1 MTTYHSNDS
10 RSPIGDVLRLVGSE
24 GVLLQPRG
32 EAPLAL
38 IPLDDDVLDFLIER
52 NPRFIDDC
60 RKIRERM
67 ARGTAHSQ
75 REVDAMFGRNRNVAT
90 EGPSVQ

>member
-1 MTTYHSNDS
+1 MTTHHIDDFQ
-10 RSPIGDVLRLVGSE
+10 SPIGDVLRLVGSD
-24 GVLLQPRG
+24 GILLQPRG
-32 EAPLAL
+32 EMPLAL

-67 ARGTAHSQ
+67 ARGSAHSQ
-75 REVDAMFGRNRNVAT
+75 HEIDALFGRGHKAAT
-90 EGPSVQ
+90 EKPSVQ

>member
-1 MTTYHSNDS
+1 MTTHQIDDFQ
-10 RSPIGDVLRLVGSE
+10 SPIGDVLRLVGSD

-32 EAPLAL
+32 EVPLAL

-52 NPRFIDDC
+52 NPQFIDDC

-67 ARGTAHSQ
+67 ARGAAHSQ
-75 REVDAMFGRNRNVAT
+75 REVDALFGRSRDVAT
-90 EGPSVQ
+90 EGPSVP